1 MIIFHTFFKIIKK
14 NIFSIS
20 IYFIIFAIL
29 TILFTGSNQD
39 NAIQN
44 FTETELSISVINED
58 TGSLGKTVKS
68 YLNSIHHLVDLPNDK
83 DILQDSLFYRN
94 VDYILF
100 IPYDFTDKMK
110 EKDYKYI
117 LENVKLPDGSAGYFA
132 DAQLEQFL
140 NTLSLYL
147 ESGYD
152 EESASA
158 HAISDMKKSVTVTL
172 KELDKKNIWDKD
184 GIYYYFQF
192 LPYIFLSI
200 LVTGIGPI
208 LSVFQQEGL
217 NKRNLC
223 SSLSFRSKNFQLTLG
238 STIFAF
244 ACYLLFFILAVIM
257 YSKALFTLNGL
268 LCLINAFFAL
278 LFGMSIAFLSG
289 MFARNPQIFNMI
301 SNTLGLSL
309 SFLGGIFV
317 PLSIMDENILKISQF
332 LPTYWYSKANDL
344 LSVSTDLKEVM
355 PELIKSFGIQ
365 FGFALAIFAVT
376 LFLVKIKKENA

>member
-20 IYFIIFAIL
+20 IYFIIFAVL

-58 TGSLGKTVKS
+58 TGSLGKAVKS

-83 DILQDSLFYRN
+83 DTLQDALFYRN

-100 IPYDFTDKMK
+100 IPSDFTEKIK
-110 EKDYKYI
+110 EKDYKYV

-152 EESASA
+152 EEAASA

-172 KELDKKNIWDKD
+172 KELDTKNIWDKD

-244 ACYLLFFILAVIM
+244 ICYLLFFILAVIM

-289 MFARNPQIFNMI
+289 MFVKTPQIFNMV

-332 LPTYWYSKANDL
+332 LPTYWYTKANDL